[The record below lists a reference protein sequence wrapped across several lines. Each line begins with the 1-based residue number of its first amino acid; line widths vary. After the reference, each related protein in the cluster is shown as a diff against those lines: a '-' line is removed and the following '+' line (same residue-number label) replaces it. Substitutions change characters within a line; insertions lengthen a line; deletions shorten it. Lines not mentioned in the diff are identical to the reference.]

1 MNPLAILRRSGRT
14 VLIVAAVTIVLC
26 EAASF
31 LALGWLKPAASLPI
45 YEDRLVSDG
54 RVTAVRGNLNHRWRT
69 SEFDV
74 TIRTNSRGYRED
86 FEFRLA
92 DVEFAFMGDSF
103 TFGHGVEVSERYTNL
118 FSSRLKGRIDPA
130 HVVSVGRNDGF
141 QPEHY
146 EYFLRKHPDLRPK
159 FIVVGL
165 YLGNDLEPDVRETRF
180 DRQSL
185 TLDLPYRTTEN
196 GPITSTASYRIPGL
210 RTLVGIS
217 QTARLFAV
225 TLNHT
230 AYRKYLF
237 ENDAVLPNAYNS
249 DSLEFGSFNE
259 FSQRAF
265 DSLVNIAGL
274 ARERGG
280 RLVVMLIPQNFYAG
294 AVRIPH
300 LAPAL
305 WPRIPE
311 ILANGGLRKAVA
323 GRCKDLGLDCI
334 DAGTVMSAEDFF
346 PGDAHWN
353 REGHRKAAD
362 FLHDYFSASEGWR

>member
-1 MNPLAILRRSGRT
+1 MSPLTLLRHSGRT
-14 VLIVAAVTIVLC
+14 VLIVAAVTIALC

-31 LALGWLKPAASLPI
+31 LALRFLRPAASLPI

-74 TIRTNSRGYRED
+74 TIRTNSGGYRED

-118 FSSRLKGRIDPA
+118 FSNRLKGRIDPA
-130 HVVSVGRNDGF
+130 HVVSLGRNDGF

-159 FIVVGL
+159 FVVVGL

-185 TLDLPYRTTEN
+185 TIDLPYRAVEN
-196 GPITSTASYRIPGL
+196 GQVTSTAPYRIPGF

-225 TLNHT
+225 TLNQT

-237 ENDAVLPNAYNS
+237 ANDAVQPNAHNS
-249 DSLEFGSFNE
+249 DAVEFGLFNE

-265 DSLVNIAGL
+265 DSLVNIADL
-274 ARERGG
+274 SRERGG

-294 AVRIPH
+294 AVRVPH

-311 ILANGGLRKAVA
+311 ILAKGGLRNAVVE
-323 GRCKDLGLDCI
+323 RCKDLGLDCI
-334 DAGTVMSAEDFF
+334 DAGTVMSAGDFF

-353 REGHRKAAD
+353 KEGHRKAAD
-362 FLHDYFSASEGWR
+362 LLYDYFSASEGWR

>member
-1 MNPLAILRRSGRT
+1 MSA
-14 VLIVAAVTIVLC
+14 
-26 EAASF
+26 
-31 LALGWLKPAASLPI
+31 
-45 YEDRLVSDG
+45 
-54 RVTAVRGNLNHRWRT
+54 
-69 SEFDV
+69 
-74 TIRTNSRGYRED
+74 
-86 FEFRLA
+86 
-92 DVEFAFMGDSF
+92 
-103 TFGHGVEVSERYTNL
+103 GVEVSERYTNL

-196 GPITSTASYRIPGL
+196 GQITSTAPYRVPGF
-210 RTLVGIS
+210 RTLVEIS

-237 ENDAVLPNAYNS
+237 EKDAVLPNAYNS

-294 AVRIPH
+294 AIRAPH

-311 ILANGGLRKAVA
+311 ILANGGLRRAVA

-334 DAGTVMSAEDFF
+334 DAGAVMSAADFF

-362 FLHDYFSASEGWR
+362 LLHEYFSASEGWR